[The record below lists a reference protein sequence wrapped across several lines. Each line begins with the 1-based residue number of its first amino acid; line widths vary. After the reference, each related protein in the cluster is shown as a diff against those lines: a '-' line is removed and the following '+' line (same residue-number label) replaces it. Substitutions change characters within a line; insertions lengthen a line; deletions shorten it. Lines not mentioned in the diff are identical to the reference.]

1 MRRLLF
7 ILSCLFLAASCS
19 YTPEEMVED
28 YNKNF
33 SPTDGPQ
40 EPGKEYWL
48 PSLLEYDNYYIR
60 PHSYLDFEVNSGYVE
75 YAWTLTGA
83 DGKSYDIGHAY
94 WTAHINTNE
103 LKMDEGVYTL
113 TLRVK
118 NRLGIYYY
126 DTAKVFVEDY

>member
-7 ILSCLFLAASCS
+7 ILSCLFLAVSCS

-33 SPTDGPQ
+33 SPTDGPE

-48 PSLLEYDNYYIR
+48 PSLLEYDNYHVA
-60 PHSYLDFEVNSGYVE
+60 PEHQLDFEVKSSYVE
-75 YAWTLTGA
+75 YVWTLTGA
-83 DGKSYDIGHAY
+83 DGKSYDMGSVS
-94 WTAHINTNE
+94 WTAHINTND
-103 LKMDEGVYTL
+103 LNMAEGVYAL
-113 TLRVK
+113 RLRVK

-126 DTAKVFVEDY
+126 DTAKVLVGE

>member
-7 ILSCLFLAASCS
+7 ILSCLFLAVSCS

-48 PSLLEYDNYYIR
+48 PDLLEYDNYYVA
-60 PHSYLDFEVNSGYVE
+60 PEHQLDFKVGSGYVE
-75 YAWTLTGA
+75 YVWTLTGA
-83 DGKSYDIGHAY
+83 DGKSYDMGSKS
-94 WTAHINTNE
+94 WTAHINTND
-103 LKMDEGVYTL
+103 LNMAEGVYAL
-113 TLRVK
+113 RLRVK

-126 DTAKVFVEDY
+126 DTAKVLVGEY

>member
-7 ILSCLFLAASCS
+7 ILSCLFLAVSCS

-40 EPGKEYWL
+40 EPGKEYYL
-48 PSLLEYDNYYIR
+48 PDLLEYDNYYIM
-60 PHSYLDFEVNSGYVE
+60 PHSYEKIYVKSAYVE
-75 YAWTLTGA
+75 YVWTLTGE
-83 DGKSYDIGHAY
+83 DGTEYDLGHAY
-94 WTAHINTNE
+94 WTAHIDTKE
-103 LKMDEGVYTL
+103 LNMAEGVYTL
-113 TLRVK
+113 RLRVK

-126 DTAKVFVEDY
+126 DTAKVRVEDY